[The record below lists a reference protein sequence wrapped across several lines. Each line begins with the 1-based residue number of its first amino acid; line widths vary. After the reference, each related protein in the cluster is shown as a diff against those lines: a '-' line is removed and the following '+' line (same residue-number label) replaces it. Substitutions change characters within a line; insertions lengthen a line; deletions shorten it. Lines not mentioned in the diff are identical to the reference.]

1 MRKLWL
7 LLVMAVPLQSIHA
20 QKVHHAPTVG
30 QCRAD
35 QQAWMSKLVPLGASV
50 AKVSYKEL
58 EGWYQEMDECGS
70 VDPDHGPNY
79 DHTMND
85 ILVTRVTSLEAFL
98 HRQNLWNQFI
108 DEDAPGK
115 R

>member
-35 QQAWMSKLVPLGASV
+35 QRLWDSMLEQPKSVNNVSFGELGDWV
-50 AKVSYKEL
+50 
-58 EGWYQEMDECGS
+58 
-70 VDPDHGPNY
+70 
-79 DHTMND
+79 
-85 ILVTRVTSLEAFL
+85 R
-98 HRQNLWNQFI
+98 
-108 DEDAPGK
+108 
-115 R
+115 